1 VSLANDLERV
11 AGLAAAHAADGEGV
25 AAVIPTEPSPGARV
39 YLCAFEDG
47 TGARTWLAL
56 DDGGAPLAARAAVRE
71 AVSIAGLCEVAEE
84 SAGGG
89 DLDDLLSQLV
99 ALRLTEAP
107 AGIEHAEEA
116 VRELQRTIG
125 APPQVA
131 SPARLD
137 AIGAA
142 TLRLEQS
149 LGSNGG
155 SAFSAAMRS
164 ATGAVEELAREVEA
178 AYRLELR

>member
-1 VSLANDLERV
+1 MSLADELQRV
-11 AGLAAAHAADGEGV
+11 AALAAGHAAGGETV

-39 YLCAFEDG
+39 YLCAYEN
-47 TGARTWLAL
+47 GAGSRTWLAL
-56 DDGGAPLAARAAVRE
+56 DDAGAPLATRAAVRE

-89 DLDDLLSQLV
+89 DLDDLLARLV
-99 ALRLTEAP
+99 AVRLTEAP
-107 AGIEHAEEA
+107 AGIDEAEEA
-116 VRELQRTIG
+116 VRELQRTLG

-142 TLRLEQS
+142 TLRLERA
-149 LGSNGG
+149 LGSDTG
-155 SAFSAAMRS
+155 SAFSAAMRAS
-164 ATGAVEELAREVEA
+164 TGAVEELAREVEG

>member
-1 VSLANDLERV
+1 VSLARDLERI
-11 AGLAAAHAADGEGV
+11 AGLAAAHAAAGEAV
-25 AAVIPTEPSPGARV
+25 TAVIPTEPRPGARV
-39 YLCAFEDG
+39 YLCAFEDAA
-47 TGARTWLAL
+47 GARTWLAL
-56 DDGGAPLAARAAVRE
+56 DREGAPLAARAAVRE

-89 DLDDLLSQLV
+89 DLDDLLSRLV
-99 ALRLTEAP
+99 ALQLTEAP
-107 AGIEHAEEA
+107 PGIDDAVEA
-116 VRELQRTIG
+116 VRELQRAIG

-142 TLRLEQS
+142 TLRLERS
-149 LGSNGG
+149 LGSNGE
-155 SAFSAAMRS
+155 SAFTAAMRI
-164 ATGAVEELAREVEA
+164 AAGAVEELTREVER